1 MLTKVFLTL
10 YNIKL
15 QKFEIIYK
23 NSCHFYLSI
32 LGKFQRR
39 LWPVFSQIYFHMQP
53 NLGDIHCCRSWCL
66 IHKPVWS
73 FSHTHSCMHLISKI
87 RLVKTNFKEMHIFAL
102 NGWNKKL
109 WNNKFFLMFAL
120 LRRTPFWPPSMVYIS
135 SIIAHITN
143 YKIQSF
149 HILDHYGQL
158 SVFFFFF

>member
-73 FSHTHSCMHLISKI
+73 FSHTHSCMHLILKT
-87 RLVKTNFKEMHIFAL
+87 RLVKTHFQTRHMCTYSCI
-102 NGWNKKL
+102 GTSGKKFQNPHEGVL
-109 WNNKFFLMFAL
+109 VKTTAQSIWSDILF
-120 LRRTPFWPPSMVYIS
+120 PSCARETHVRLTQE
-135 SIIAHITN
+135 HE
-143 YKIQSF
+143 
-149 HILDHYGQL
+149 
-158 SVFFFFF
+158 